1 MAQLDGVPA
10 RGQHLGM
17 CSLTRAIDELDRSI
31 IAILQKNGR
40 TPYVD
45 MARTLSVA
53 EATIRRR
60 VENLIADNVIHI
72 AAWTDPYKV
81 GIEVVVLISLDVDL
95 PYLEDVARNLAKMS
109 CVRLVAYQTGDHDI
123 LVEALFASEENL
135 LHFLRDELAR
145 IPGIRHSDTSIVL
158 GMLKRTYEWEIPEV
172 DQRRDF
178 AREEVMPED

>member
-1 MAQLDGVPA
+1 MSRV
-10 RGQHLGM
+10 
-17 CSLTRAIDELDRSI
+17 IDELDRKI
-31 IAILQKNGR
+31 IAILQKDGR

-45 MARTLSVA
+45 MARSLSVA

-60 VENLIADNVIHI
+60 VENLIADEIIHI

-81 GIEVVVLISLDVDL
+81 GIEVVVLINLDVDL
-95 PYLEDVARNLAKMS
+95 AHLEDVAQRLVAMS
-109 CVRLVAYQTGDHDI
+109 CVRLVAYSTGVHDI
-123 LVEALFASEENL
+123 LVEALFPSEEGL
-135 LHFLRDELAR
+135 LRFLRDELAR

-178 AREEVMPED
+178 AREEVMPEE

>member
-1 MAQLDGVPA
+1 
-10 RGQHLGM
+10 
-17 CSLTRAIDELDRSI
+17 
-31 IAILQKNGR
+31 
-40 TPYVD
+40 
-45 MARTLSVA
+45 
-53 EATIRRR
+53 
-60 VENLIADNVIHI
+60 
-72 AAWTDPYKV
+72 
-81 GIEVVVLISLDVDL
+81 VDL